1 MVTEDSSHP
10 DFVSLRAVAPSGPGR
25 VSHTPTTPAMV
36 YSRRAM
42 TATSPQHPS
51 ESRGLLPVFDLG
63 TVPYLPVQDLQAV
76 LRTRVAE
83 RSLPGVLLLLEHPP
97 VITLGSRGVEADVLS
112 PALVESRRVP
122 VVRSERGGAATLHAP
137 GQLVSYPIIPVPR
150 RDLRAYVNG
159 LEQVLIDLL
168 ATLGV
173 PAERHR
179 GAPGVYT
186 RDHKIASV
194 GLRCRRWIA
203 SHGTSLNVSVD
214 LSLFDAIVSCGEAGL
229 RQTSVLQE
237 TGAAPSIRL
246 VKDLYTRGF
255 AEVFGVRLLETRSAD
270 ILELLGGAASQ

>member
-1 MVTEDSSHP
+1 
-10 DFVSLRAVAPSGPGR
+10 
-25 VSHTPTTPAMV
+25 
-36 YSRRAM
+36 M
-42 TATSPQHPS
+42 TAASPQRPPT
-51 ESRGLLPVFDLG
+51 SRDPLPVFDLG
-63 TVPYLPVQDLQAV
+63 TVPYLPAQDLQAV

-83 RSLPGVLLLLEHPP
+83 ESLPGLLLLLEHHP

-112 PALVESRRVP
+112 PALVESRGVP

-137 GQLVSYPIIPVPR
+137 GQLVSYPIMPVPR

-179 GAPGVYT
+179 GAPGLYA

-229 RQTSVLQE
+229 RQTSVRQE
-237 TGAAPSIRL
+237 TGAAPSISL
-246 VKDLYTRGF
+246 VKDLYTQAF
-255 AEVFGVRLLETRSAD
+255 AEVFGLRLLETRRAGISD
-270 ILELLGGAASQ
+270 FLGGAGPR